1 MEALGRVRKVKKH
14 HERKKEYLEAA
25 RKLFFTK
32 GYEQTPVEAIIKEVG
47 LSKGSFYYYF
57 KSKKDLLDELTK
69 ELSLQIITKI
79 EEIVGRDDLDA
90 ISKLNKSFS
99 EAAAI
104 KFENIQLIKTLL
116 KVLCDEKN
124 VYFRYKIYQ
133 KNTDI
138 IAPEFYKIVQQGIK
152 EEIFNTPYPL
162 ESSRMIFE
170 LANALTERIA
180 KLILEVNEKPENFQ
194 KLQREYDNYQLAIER
209 ILGTKEGAINFINDN
224 LLKSFIDKITC

>member
-1 MEALGRVRKVKKH
+1 MRTIKNP
-14 HERKKEYLEAA
+14 HERKREFLDTA
-25 RKLFFTK
+25 RKLFFSK
-32 GYEQTPVEAIIKEVG
+32 GYEQTSVDEIIKEVG

-57 KSKKDLLDELTK
+57 KSKEDLLDELTK
-69 ELSLQIITKI
+69 ELSLQILTKI
-79 EEIVGRDDLDA
+79 EEIVNRDDLDA

-138 IAPEFYKIVQQGIK
+138 VAPEFYRIVQQGIK
-152 EEIFNTPYPL
+152 EKIFNTPYPL
-162 ESSRMIFE
+162 ESSKMIFA

-180 KLILEVNEKPENFQ
+180 ELVLEVNEKPENFK

-209 ILGTKEGAINFINDN
+209 ILGAKEGAINFFNDN
-224 LLKSFIDKITC
+224 LLKTFINKITR

>member
-1 MEALGRVRKVKKH
+1 MRTIKNP
-14 HERKKEYLEAA
+14 HERKREFLDTA
-25 RKLFFTK
+25 RKLFFSK
-32 GYEQTPVEAIIKEVG
+32 GYEQTSVDEIIKEVG

-57 KSKKDLLDELTK
+57 KSKEDLLDELTK
-69 ELSLQIITKI
+69 ELSLQILTKI
-79 EEIVGRDDLDA
+79 EEIVNRDDLDA

-138 IAPEFYKIVQQGIK
+138 VAPEFYRIVQQGIK
-152 EEIFNTPYPL
+152 EKIFNTPYPL
-162 ESSRMIFE
+162 ESSKMIFA

-180 KLILEVNEKPENFQ
+180 ELVLEVNEKPENFK

-209 ILGTKEGAINFINDN
+209 ILGAREGAINFFNDN
-224 LLKSFIDKITC
+224 LLKTFINKITR